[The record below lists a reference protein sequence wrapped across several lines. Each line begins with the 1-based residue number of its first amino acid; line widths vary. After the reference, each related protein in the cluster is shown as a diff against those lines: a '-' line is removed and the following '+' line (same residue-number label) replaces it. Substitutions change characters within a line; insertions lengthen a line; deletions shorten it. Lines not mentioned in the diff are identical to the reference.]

1 MIINK
6 MRNSNIK
13 IFKTNKLMKI
23 FRNRSKIGSRKKM
36 KDIKRKLAR
45 FNKLKIIQCI
55 SNNHNL
61 SIKITTNK
69 I

>member
-45 FNKLKIIQCI
+45 CNKLKIIQ
-55 SNNHNL
+55 
-61 SIKITTNK
+61 
-69 I
+69 